1 MSISASVGYA
11 IIFLF
16 EATLLLVGAVMLFGI
31 NVEQFQRLNQRELML
46 SLEAQGE

>member
-1 MSISASVGYA
+1 
-11 IIFLF
+11 
-16 EATLLLVGAVMLFGI
+16 MLFGI

>member
-1 MSISASVGYA
+1 
-11 IIFLF
+11 
-16 EATLLLVGAVMLFGI
+16 LLVGAAMLFGI